1 MATAKTPS
9 RKATAPAT
17 SKKAAAKPV
26 KAAPAK
32 SAPRPGPVRKKPAS
46 AVSPEQRSHY
56 VEVAAYYIA
65 ERRGFAPGDVMQDW
79 LAAEAEINRLI
90 ASGKLG

>member
-1 MATAKTPS
+1 MATAKPPS
-9 RKATAPAT
+9 RKVTTPAT
-17 SKKAAAKPV
+17 NKKAAVKPAKALPV

-32 SAPRPGPVRKKPAS
+32 AARKKPAP
-46 AVSPEQRSHY
+46 AVSHEQRSHY